1 MSILPL
7 NLLRPSGPRHDVSD
21 PLFSVVPVQ
30 YPYIRTSIDRHGL
43 TAKRAEKV
51 GCDALLVLQ
60 TNPFGR
66 SFPFFGYGKASLLL
80 TKAKVRRSRGTIFYI
95 FHVGSMDYFLR
106 STASRCCIVLL
117 VSARCGGRMWHRL
130 G

>member
-1 MSILPL
+1 MDVDFAT
-7 NLLRPSGPRHDVSD
+7 LLRPSGPRHDVSD

-66 SFPFFGYGKASLLL
+66 SFPFFGYGKSLLASDQSEG
-80 TKAKVRRSRGTIFYI
+80 AKVQGGNILHLSCRKYGLCSTKHS
-95 FHVGSMDYFLR
+95 FHV
-106 STASRCCIVLL
+106 AVLL